1 MCDLIKIAAG
11 YAICMVQVVC
21 DKIVGQVGDANI
33 RSRGGIGKVS
43 NTVLYCSKLRE
54 TTDLA

>member
-1 MCDLIKIAAG
+1 MWNLIKIAAG

-33 RSRGGIGKVS
+33 RSRGGIGKQYC
-43 NTVLYCSKLRE
+43 NCSKLRE